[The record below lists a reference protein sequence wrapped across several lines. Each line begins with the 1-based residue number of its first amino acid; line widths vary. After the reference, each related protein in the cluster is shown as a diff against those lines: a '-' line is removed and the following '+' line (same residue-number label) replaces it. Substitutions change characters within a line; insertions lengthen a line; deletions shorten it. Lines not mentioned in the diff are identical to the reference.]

1 MLRIYGNFQQIDP
14 QNRVQLGSSPETW
27 SGSRIDDQV
36 REGLVVLVDDG
47 EREAEAVLEFDGDW
61 WYGRIV
67 PGTGRRSTREKT
79 TSTKG

>member
-1 MLRIYGNFQQIDP
+1 MLRVYGNFQQIDEK
-14 QNRVQLGSSPETW
+14 NRVELGSIPETW

-79 TSTKG
+79 TSPKG

>member
-1 MLRIYGNFQQIDP
+1 MLRVYGNFQQIDEK
-14 QNRVQLGSSPETW
+14 NRVELGSIPETW

-67 PGTGRRSTREKT
+67 PGTGRRSTREKP
-79 TSTKG
+79 TSPKG